1 MIPTSAELEALLSDL
16 ESDLAERKASAADR
30 SAIRRTICAFANDL
44 PGHRR
49 AGVIFVG
56 ANNDGSCANLPVTD
70 QLMTTLAQ
78 MRSDGNILPPPTMYV
93 EKMTLNGCNLAVMIV
108 EPSYN
113 PPVRYQ
119 GRTWVKVASVLQQ
132 ATMEDER
139 RLSERRR
146 AGDLPFDLRPVFE
159 ASNAE
164 LDMEFFR
171 SEYLRS
177 ALAPE
182 VLEENQRGI
191 DDQLKA
197 LRFMTN
203 GVPNYGALL
212 VFGKDPLRWVPGAY
226 LQFVRFDGGQLD
238 DPVRDQ
244 KRLSGRLSQIL
255 SAADDLLQLY
265 IEVAADSASG
275 PREVRRPD
283 YPIIALREFIRNAL
297 IHRAYDGTNAPV
309 KVFWF
314 TDRIEISNPGGL
326 YGQVNQG
333 NFGKGATDYR
343 NPLLAEAM
351 AVLGFVQRFGMGIP
365 RAVRELKEN
374 GNPRADFEF
383 SPSSV
388 LVTLRP
394 AS

>member
-309 KVFWF
+309 
-314 TDRIEISNPGGL
+314 
-326 YGQVNQG
+326 
-333 NFGKGATDYR
+333 
-343 NPLLAEAM
+343 
-351 AVLGFVQRFGMGIP
+351 
-365 RAVRELKEN
+365 
-374 GNPRADFEF
+374 
-383 SPSSV
+383 
-388 LVTLRP
+388 
-394 AS
+394 

>member
-1 MIPTSAELEALLSDL
+1 MSDL

-255 SAADDLLQLY
+255 SAADDLLQLH

>member
-1 MIPTSAELEALLSDL
+1 VIPTSAELEALLSDL

-212 VFGKDPLRWVPGAY
+212 VFGKDPLAGFRTAVWHGHTP
-226 LQFVRFDGGQLD
+226 
-238 DPVRDQ
+238 
-244 KRLSGRLSQIL
+244 
-255 SAADDLLQLY
+255 
-265 IEVAADSASG
+265 
-275 PREVRRPD
+275 RRPV
-283 YPIIALREFIRNAL
+283 A
-297 IHRAYDGTNAPV
+297 
-309 KVFWF
+309 
-314 TDRIEISNPGGL
+314 
-326 YGQVNQG
+326 
-333 NFGKGATDYR
+333 
-343 NPLLAEAM
+343 
-351 AVLGFVQRFGMGIP
+351 
-365 RAVRELKEN
+365 
-374 GNPRADFEF
+374 
-383 SPSSV
+383 
-388 LVTLRP
+388 
-394 AS
+394 

>member
-16 ESDLAERKASAADR
+16 ESDLAERKPSAADR

-49 AGVIFVG
+49 PGVIFVG
-56 ANNDGSCANLPVTD
+56 ANNDGDCANLPVTD

-93 EKMTLNGCNLAVMIV
+93 EKMTLNGCNLAVIIV
-108 EPSYN
+108 EPSDS

-159 ASNAE
+159 ALSAE
-164 LDMEFFR
+164 PDMEFF
-171 SEYLRS
+171 SNEYLRA

-226 LQFVRFDGGQLD
+226 LQFVRFDGVQLD

-255 SAADDLLQLY
+255 SAADDLLQVH

-283 YPIIALREFIRNAL
+283 YPLIALRELVRNAL

-309 KVFWF
+309 KIFWF

-343 NPLLAEAM
+343 NPLLAEAI

-374 GNPRADFEF
+374 GNPQADFEF

-394 AS
+394 AL

>member
-1 MIPTSAELEALLSDL
+1 VIPTSAELEALLSDL

-255 SAADDLLQLY
+255 SAADDLLQLH